1 MLGLRCRGFIYT
13 HNDVVHVTW
22 LVVDKLQTSGLV

>member
-1 MLGLRCRGFIYT
+1 MYRGFIYT

-22 LVVDKLQTSGLV
+22 VVVDRYRQSGLV